1 MIILPDSQ
9 TLRHLPFHEGVQ
21 SRAGLGRKLREG
33 LLNEP
38 FLALPDRH
46 TEQAAKPLRSGRLD
60 TPRPQVIVCSKLK
73 GFGFRVE
80 GTNSLAQPSDQ
91 NGFVPGA
98 KWAETEVL
106 AKSGG
111 AGCARSTH
119 HQSTLRLEHQ
129 SGWPD
134 ARPHCRPHLHVDRE
148 IARRIGTLQQHGE
161 AETSYPRLVT
171 EQFEFVWIERP
182 TLGEFVGMSR
192 PLHGLLRCTRLKL

>member
-1 MIILPDSQ
+1 VIILPDSQ

-46 TEQAAKPLRSGRLD
+46 TEQTAKPLRSGRLD

-119 HQSTLRLEHQ
+119 H
-129 SGWPD
+129 
-134 ARPHCRPHLHVDRE
+134 
-148 IARRIGTLQQHGE
+148 
-161 AETSYPRLVT
+161 
-171 EQFEFVWIERP
+171 
-182 TLGEFVGMSR
+182 
-192 PLHGLLRCTRLKL
+192 